1 MTPLCFVLMPFG
13 KKPTSDGRLVDFD
26 AVYRQLI
33 HPAICAAGLQA
44 LRADEEQ
51 VGGVIHKAMFE
62 RLILCEFAV
71 ADLTSANAN
80 VFYELGLRHAV
91 RPHATQLLFAQGWG
105 QLPFDVNL
113 LRALPYTLDASGAP
127 DPAALAG
134 EVAALSQ
141 KLRDARHAEA
151 DSPVYQLLEGF
162 PDIARLKTDVFRE
175 RVDYA
180 ETLKTALAQARASR
194 QLAAIDQVAAQLG
207 DVALADAGVVVD
219 VLLSYRA
226 LSAWAQM
233 VDWVGKMSPPLR
245 ASTLVREQLGLAL
258 NRAGRSEEAEQV
270 LLDVIQQRGASS
282 ETCGILGRV
291 YKDRW
296 QARLREGRT
305 IEAAGALKLAIAEY
319 LRGFEADWRDAY
331 PGVNAVT
338 LMEMQET
345 PDPRQAELL
354 PVVRYAVARRMAGG
368 RPDYWDY
375 ATQLELAVLA
385 RDPAGALAALADALS
400 HRRERWEG
408 ETTANNLRLIIDA
421 RQARGEDCA
430 WVAALVSELHA

>member
-127 DPAALAG
+127 DPAALAS

-141 KLRDARHAEA
+141 KLRDARYAEA

-226 LSAWAQM
+226 LSAWARM

-258 NRAGRSEEAEQV
+258 NRAGRSEEAERV
-270 LLDVIQQRGASS
+270 LLDVIKQRGASS

-368 RPDYWDY
+368 RSDYWDY

>member
-270 LLDVIQQRGASS
+270 LLDVIKQRGASS

>member
-207 DVALADAGVVVD
+207 DVARADAGVVVD

-226 LSAWAQM
+226 LSAWARM

-270 LLDVIQQRGASS
+270 LLDVIKQRGASS

-305 IEAAGALKLAIAEY
+305 IEAAGALKL
-319 LRGFEADWRDAY
+319 
-331 PGVNAVT
+331 
-338 LMEMQET
+338 
-345 PDPRQAELL
+345 
-354 PVVRYAVARRMAGG
+354 
-368 RPDYWDY
+368 
-375 ATQLELAVLA
+375 
-385 RDPAGALAALADALS
+385 
-400 HRRERWEG
+400 
-408 ETTANNLRLIIDA
+408 
-421 RQARGEDCA
+421 
-430 WVAALVSELHA
+430 

>member
-180 ETLKTALAQARASR
+180 ETLKTALAQARASH

-258 NRAGRSEEAEQV
+258 NRAGRSEEAERV

-296 QARLREGRT
+296 QARLGEGRA
-305 IEAAGALKLAIAEY
+305 IEAAGVLRKAIAEY

-338 LMEMQET
+338 LMEMQAT

-385 RDPAGALAALADALS
+385 RDSAGALAALADALS

>member
-1 MTPLCFVLMPFG
+1 MRPLCFVLMPFG
-13 KKPTSDGRLVDFD
+13 KKPTSDGRQVDFD
-26 AVYRQLI
+26 AVYQQLI
-33 HPAICAAGLQA
+33 QPAMLAAGLQP
-44 LRADEEQ
+44 LRADEERA
-51 VGGVIHKAMFE
+51 GGVIHKAMFE

-91 RPHATQLLFAQGWG
+91 RPHATLLLFAQGWG

-127 DPAALAG
+127 DPATLAG

-141 KLRDARHAEA
+141 KLREARHAQA
-151 DSPVYQLLEGF
+151 DSPLYQLLEGF

-175 RVDYA
+175 QVDDA
-180 ETLKTALAQARASR
+180 ETLKNALADARASG
-194 QLAAIDQVAAQLG
+194 QLAAIDQIAARLG
-207 DVALADAGVVVD
+207 EVALADAGVVVD

-226 LSAWAQM
+226 LSAWTRM
-233 VDWVGKMSPPLR
+233 VDWVGRMSPPLQ

-258 NRAGRSEEAEQV
+258 NRAGRSAEAEQV
-270 LLDVIQQRGASS
+270 LRQLIDQRGASS

-296 QARLREGRT
+296 QALLRDGKT
-305 IEAAGALKLAIAEY
+305 TQASGALRQAIAEY

-338 LMEMQET
+338 LMELQT
-345 PDPRQAELL
+345 PPDPRQAALL
-354 PVVRYAVARRMAGG
+354 PVVRYAVARRMAAGQ
-368 RPDYWDY
+368 PDYWDY

-385 RDPAGALAALADALS
+385 CDAAGAQTALADALA

-408 ETTANNLRLIIDA
+408 ETTANNLRLIA
-421 RQARGEDCA
+421 QARAQRGEAVD
-430 WVAALVSELHA
+430 ELDAIIEDLLA

>member
-1 MTPLCFVLMPFG
+1 MQRPIARCI
-13 KKPTSDGRLVDFD
+13 S
-26 AVYRQLI
+26 
-33 HPAICAAGLQA
+33 CW
-44 LRADEEQ
+44 RA
-51 VGGVIHKAMFE
+51 
-62 RLILCEFAV
+62 
-71 ADLTSANAN
+71 
-80 VFYELGLRHAV
+80 
-91 RPHATQLLFAQGWG
+91 
-105 QLPFDVNL
+105 
-113 LRALPYTLDASGAP
+113 
-127 DPAALAG
+127 
-134 EVAALSQ
+134 
-141 KLRDARHAEA
+141 
-151 DSPVYQLLEGF
+151 F

-180 ETLKTALAQARASR
+180 ETLKTALAPARASH

-233 VDWVGKMSPPLR
+233 VDWVGKMSPPPLR

-258 NRAGRSEEAEQV
+258 NRAGRSEEAERV
-270 LLDVIQQRGASS
+270 LLDVIKQRGASS

-296 QARLREGRT
+296 QARLREGRA
-305 IEAAGALKLAIAEY
+305 IEAAGVLRLAIAEY

-354 PVVRYAVARRMAGG
+354 PVVRYAVARRMASGQ
-368 RPDYWDY
+368 PDYWDY

-385 RDPAGALAALADALS
+385 RDLIGAQTALADALAR
-400 HRRERWEG
+400 RREPWEG
-408 ETTANNLRLIIDA
+408 NHGQNLQFIIDA
-421 RQARGEDCA
+421 RHPRGEDCGWMHA
-430 WVAALVSELHA
+430 LVAALRAWSPAF

>member
-180 ETLKTALAQARASR
+180 ETLKTALAQARASH

-258 NRAGRSEEAEQV
+258 NRAGRSEEAERV
-270 LLDVIQQRGASS
+270 LLDVIKQRGASS

-296 QARLREGRT
+296 QARLGEGRA
-305 IEAAGALKLAIAEY
+305 IEAAGVLRKAIAEY

-354 PVVRYAVARRMAGG
+354 PVVRYAVARRMASGQ
-368 RPDYWDY
+368 PDYWDY

-385 RDPAGALAALADALS
+385 RDIIGAQTALADALAR
-400 HRRERWEG
+400 RREPWEG
-408 ETTANNLRLIIDA
+408 ETTAKNLQFIIDA
-421 RQARGEDCA
+421 RHPRGEDCGWMHA
-430 WVAALVSELHA
+430 LVAALRA

>member
-127 DPAALAG
+127 DPVALAG

-141 KLRDARHAEA
+141 KLRDARYAEA

-194 QLAAIDQVAAQLG
+194 QLAAIDQVATQLG

-258 NRAGRSEEAEQV
+258 NRAGRSEEAERV
-270 LLDVIQQRGASS
+270 LLDVIKQRGASS

-305 IEAAGALKLAIAEY
+305 IEAAGVLRKAIAEY

-400 HRRERWEG
+400 RRRERWEG

>member
-141 KLRDARHAEA
+141 KLRDTRHAEA

-194 QLAAIDQVAAQLG
+194 QLAAIDQVATQLG

-270 LLDVIQQRGASS
+270 LRQLIEQRGASS